1 MAVPASALRPGPAVR
16 ASAYKAAIAPAVTS
30 LVSHGYCVV
39 SLDNEGLGGFLD
51 ARHAVLE
58 GLSLA
63 APASGSRRPADDP
76 IQRLPTRDLLELP
89 PSADGARPP
98 GITEPQQ
105 AAAAQVRGIRGS
117 ASRNR
122 CCETFGRMRIGAQQS
137 VLSPPRCH
145 ARARSPYAQASHVL
159 DGVGRSVLRAVAHFL
174 HRPTYTF
181 VAGLL
186 DDEVLQEGQQPSSL
200 LHSIGYKRVADPA
213 AAAVA
218 AAADE
223 HEDRGVLS
231 VVSCEQAGLQVQ
243 RADGS
248 WQDVALRPNQV
259 AVLAGYTLSYAT
271 GGRVRTCRHRVV
283 GGPGAV
289 GCGLWA
295 VGCGL
300 HLHRVR

>member
-58 GLSLA
+58 
-63 APASGSRRPADDP
+63 PADDP

-89 PSADGARPP
+89 PSADGARPA

-159 DGVGRSVLRAVAHFL
+159 DGVGRSVLRAVA
-174 HRPTYTF
+174 
-181 VAGLL
+181 
-186 DDEVLQEGQQPSSL
+186 
-200 LHSIGYKRVADPA
+200 
-213 AAAVA
+213 
-218 AAADE
+218 
-223 HEDRGVLS
+223 
-231 VVSCEQAGLQVQ
+231 Q
-243 RADGS
+243 R
-248 WQDVALRPNQV
+248 WQDAGTQVGWDDADTCLPWEVPSQLKLRRVYTAGWGVAWPSRLC
-259 AVLAGYTLSYAT
+259 LAL
-271 GGRVRTCRHRVV
+271 VN
-283 GGPGAV
+283 
-289 GCGLWA
+289 
-295 VGCGL
+295 
-300 HLHRVR
+300 